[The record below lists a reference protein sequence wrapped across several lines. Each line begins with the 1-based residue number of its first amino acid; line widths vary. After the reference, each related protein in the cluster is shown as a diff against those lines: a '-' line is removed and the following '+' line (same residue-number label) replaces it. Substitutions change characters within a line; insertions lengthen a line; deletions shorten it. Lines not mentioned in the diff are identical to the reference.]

1 MRKSALLVTAYTC
14 VSIIGTFK
22 YVTLSAIGTLLAVAN
37 SSERPTSRRGRVDS
51 NMSIA
56 TVWVGAIAAKE
67 MSASGDAVRGGFMGK
82 VASITSS
89 ATTRAKE
96 LLTDRNLGRVMGV
109 AASVTVGTHT
119 CKIESVRMQKAYQ
132 RKC

>member
-14 VSIIGTFK
+14 VSIVRTFK

-37 SSERPTSRRGRVDS
+37 GSERPASRCSRVDS
-51 NMSIA
+51 NVSIA

-67 MSASGDAVRGGFMGK
+67 MSASRDTVRSGFMGK

-89 ATTRAKE
+89 ATTRSKE
-96 LLTDRNLGRVMGV
+96 VLANSDLVRIVGV
-109 AASVTVGTHT
+109 AAAITVCAHT
-119 CKIESVRMQKAYQ
+119 CEKKSVRIRKAYQ